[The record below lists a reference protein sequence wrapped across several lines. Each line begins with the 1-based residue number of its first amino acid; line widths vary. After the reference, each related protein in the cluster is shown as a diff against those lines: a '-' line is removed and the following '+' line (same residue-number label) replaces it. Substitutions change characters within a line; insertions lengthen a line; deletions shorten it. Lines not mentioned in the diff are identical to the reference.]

1 MFRVDHHHYGLGTGG
16 WWLLMRQPCHATL
29 DDRPQGFGFATV
41 TVHTPTPFVLG
52 IAYPGTASVPSKSS
66 SCQSTGRRRN
76 NIQCQSVTMDKK
88 EDTKDGQ
95 KLSMARENVLEG
107 KNDHVIA

>member
-1 MFRVDHHHYGLGTGG
+1 
-16 WWLLMRQPCHATL
+16 
-29 DDRPQGFGFATV
+29 
-41 TVHTPTPFVLG
+41 
-52 IAYPGTASVPSKSS
+52 
-66 SCQSTGRRRN
+66 
-76 NIQCQSVTMDKK
+76 MDKK